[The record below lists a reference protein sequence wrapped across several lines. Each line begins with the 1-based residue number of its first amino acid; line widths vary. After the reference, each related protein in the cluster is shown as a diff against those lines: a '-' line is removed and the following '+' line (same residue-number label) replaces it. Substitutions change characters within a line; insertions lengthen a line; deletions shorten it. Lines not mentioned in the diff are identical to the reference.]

1 VRGANEEKEEEQ
13 EQDAGE
19 EEDSEFCN
27 TKFDAGASIGYGK

>member
-19 EEDSEFCN
+19 EDSELCN